1 MQNAMG
7 IRKESYS
14 YIMMLGHLCADLCWF
29 ALSAMLPFLVTIK
42 GMSYT
47 STAGLMFAM
56 SVFSAITQP
65 LLGAMADKKNRPW
78 LMAAGVFLS
87 GIGISAIGFLD
98 SYAAMLAA
106 VSISSIGS
114 AIYHPD
120 AGRLANFV
128 AGSSKGKG
136 VSNFSFGGNLAG
148 FVGPVL
154 IVFGISQF
162 GMSGSAILLLP
173 TLPMAIWLLL
183 LNKRFLQFA
192 EEGQQEVT
200 AALHKGQ
207 KDDWSGFL
215 RLSGVTVLRSA
226 IMATMNSFIPL
237 FWLTV
242 LMQSEEISGLST
254 TIIAI
259 SGALATLFGGRI
271 ADRLGFRKVIRLG
284 LLVMVPFMLA
294 IAWSRSVYV
303 SAVLLVPAAVALNLA
318 YSPSVVLGQKLLPNH
333 IGLSSGI
340 TMGLASSFGGVV
352 SPLLGVVG
360 DCYGVD
366 TVMWILAGICVVT
379 ALSSV
384 ILPED
389 PDKR

>member
-1 MQNAMG
+1 MQFK
-7 IRKESYS
+7 KEAYS
-14 YIMMLGHLCADLCWF
+14 YIMMLGHLCADLCFF
-29 ALSAMLPFLVTIK
+29 ALSAMLPFLVTQK

-47 STAGLMFAM
+47 AAAGLMFAM
-56 SVFSAITQP
+56 SLFSAITQP
-65 LLGAMADKKNRPW
+65 ILGAMADRKNRPW
-78 LMAAGVFLS
+78 LMALGVFLAGL
-87 GIGISAIGFLD
+87 GIASLGFLD
-98 SYAAMLAA
+98 NYYAMLAA

-128 AGSSKGKG
+128 AGKSKGKG

-154 IVFGISQF
+154 IVFAISQF
-162 GMSGSAILLLP
+162 GMAGTAILLLP
-173 TLPMAIWLLL
+173 TIPAALWLLL
-183 LNKRFLQFA
+183 LNNRFLQFA
-192 EEGQQEVT
+192 EEGQQQVA
-200 AALHKGQ
+200 AALSKGQ
-207 KDDWSGFL
+207 KDDWHGFL

-237 FWLTV
+237 FWLSV
-242 LMQSEEISGLST
+242 LLQSEQISGLST

-271 ADRLGFRKVIRLG
+271 ADRLGFRKVIRIG
-284 LLVMVPFMLA
+284 LLALVPCMLL
-294 IAWSRSVYV
+294 IAYSRSLLL
-303 SAVLLVPAAVALNLA
+303 SAFLLVPAAVALNLA

-333 IGLSSGI
+333 IGLASGI

-352 SPLLGVVG
+352 SPLLGIVG
-360 DCYGVD
+360 DNHGVD
-366 TVMWILAGICVVT
+366 TVMWILAVICIAA
-379 ALSSV
+379 ALSTV

-389 PDKR
+389 PDTAP

>member
-1 MQNAMG
+1 MQFK
-7 IRKESYS
+7 KEYYS
-14 YIMMLGHLCADLCWF
+14 YIMMLGHLCADLSFF
-29 ALSAMLPFLVTIK
+29 ALSAMLPFLVTQK

-47 STAGLMFAM
+47 SAAGLMFAM
-56 SVFSAITQP
+56 SLFSAVTQP
-65 LLGAMADKKNRPW
+65 VLGAMADKKNRPW
-78 LMAAGVFLS
+78 LMALGVLLAGL
-87 GIGISAIGFLD
+87 GISIIGFLD
-98 SYAAMLAA
+98 NYYAMLLA
-106 VSISSIGS
+106 VSISSVGS

-128 AGSSKGKG
+128 AGKSKGKG

-162 GMSGSAILLLP
+162 GMRGTAILLPP
-173 TLPMAIWLLL
+173 TLLTALWLLL
-183 LNKRFLQFA
+183 LNNRFLQFA
-192 EEGQQEVT
+192 EEGQKQV
-200 AALHKGQ
+200 AAAISKGQ
-207 KDDWSGFL
+207 QDDWSGFL

-237 FWLTV
+237 FWLSV
-242 LMQSEEISGLST
+242 LLQSEELSGLST

-271 ADRLGFRKVIRLG
+271 ADRLGFKKVIRIG
-284 LLVMVPFMLA
+284 LLTLVPCMLI
-294 IAWSRSVYV
+294 IAASRSLLI
-303 SAVLLVPAAVALNLA
+303 SALMLVPAAVALNLA

-352 SPLLGVVG
+352 SPLLGIVG
-360 DCYGVD
+360 DSHGVD
-366 TVMWILAGICVVT
+366 TVMWILAAICLVAAIST
-379 ALSSV
+379 A
-384 ILPED
+384 ILPDD
-389 PDKR
+389 PDEV

>member
-1 MQNAMG
+1 MMQFK
-7 IRKESYS
+7 KEYYS
-14 YIMMLGHLCADLCWF
+14 YIMMLGHLCADLCFF
-29 ALSAMLPFLVTIK
+29 ALSAMLPFLVTQK

-47 STAGLMFAM
+47 SAAGLMFAM
-56 SVFSAITQP
+56 SLFSAVTQP
-65 LLGAMADKKNRPW
+65 VLGAMADKKNRPW
-78 LMAAGVFLS
+78 LMALGVLLAGL
-87 GIGISAIGFLD
+87 GISCIGFLD
-98 SYAAMLAA
+98 NYYAMLLA
-106 VSISSIGS
+106 VSVSSIGS

-128 AGSSKGKG
+128 AGKSKGKG

-162 GMSGSAILLLP
+162 GMHGTAILLPP
-173 TLPMAIWLLL
+173 TLLAALWLLL

-192 EEGQQEVT
+192 EEGQKQV
-200 AALHKGQ
+200 AAAISKGQ
-207 KDDWSGFL
+207 QDDWSGFL

-237 FWLTV
+237 FWLSV
-242 LMQSEEISGLST
+242 LLQSEELSGLST

-271 ADRLGFRKVIRLG
+271 ADRLGFKKVIRIG
-284 LLVMVPFMLA
+284 LLALVPCMLI
-294 IAWSRSVYV
+294 IAASRSLLV
-303 SAVLLVPAAVALNLA
+303 SALMLVPAAVALNLA

-352 SPLLGVVG
+352 SPLLGIVG
-360 DCYGVD
+360 DSYGVD
-366 TVMWILAGICVVT
+366 IVMWILVAICFVAAVST
-379 ALSSV
+379 A
-384 ILPED
+384 ILPDD
-389 PDKR
+389 PDEA